1 MQPITMTMNRESGY
15 TPLDERTLS
24 EEEAQAVVMACVA
37 RLKTHLDATPIVD
50 RYLFSTRA
58 EKVLRREQV
67 TTWDQLRML
76 TQGVKKGSVQL
87 RQVGPRV
94 VREWTEALASVG
106 VAV

>member
-1 MQPITMTMNRESGY
+1 MQPVTMTVSRESGY

-24 EEEAQAVVMACVA
+24 EEEAQEVVMDCLTTLKAVIA
-37 RLKTHLDATPIVD
+37 RTPITKQ
-50 RYLFSTRA
+50 YLFSDRA
-58 EKVLRREQV
+58 EKVLLREKV

-76 TQGVKKGSVQL
+76 TQGVKTGAVRL
-87 RQVGPRV
+87 RHVGPRV

>member
-1 MQPITMTMNRESGY
+1 MQPATMIVKGEKGY

-24 EEEAQAVVMACVA
+24 EEEAQEVVVGCVA
-37 RLKTHLDATPIVD
+37 RLKQHLDTTPIVD

-67 TTWDQLRML
+67 TTWDQLRLL
-76 TQGVKKGSVQL
+76 TQGVKAGAVQL

-94 VREWTEALASVG
+94 VREWTEALASMG
-106 VAV
+106 VVV